1 MFTYAIIAL
10 ATTFLTF
17 VLNQGMVIWSLW
29 RIHCDRASAESVE
42 ALAIHNIAMA
52 LFALAC
58 TGVFLFRFSNG
69 ELMEGGNY
77 YLIPGVVILSNIFFT
92 VSSLRT
98 VCEWSDKDK
107 RAQAEGHGN
116 TDRIY

>member
-1 MFTYAIIAL
+1 VFTYAILAL
-10 ATTFLTF
+10 TTTFLAF

-29 RIHCDRASAESVE
+29 RIHCDSASTKSVE

-52 LFALAC
+52 LFGLAC
-58 TGVFLFRFSNG
+58 TGVFIFRLSKG
-69 ELMEGGNY
+69 ELMVGGNY

-98 VCEWSDKDK
+98 VCEWMDKDK
-107 RAQAEGHGN
+107 RAQAEGHGD

>member
-10 ATTFLTF
+10 ATTLLTF
-17 VLNQGMVIWSLW
+17 MLNQGMVIWSLW
-29 RIHCDRASAESVE
+29 RIHCDSASTKSVE

-52 LFALAC
+52 LFVLAC
-58 TGVFLFRFSNG
+58 TGVFLFRFSKG
-69 ELMEGGNY
+69 ELMAEGDH
-77 YLIPGVVILSNIFFT
+77 YLIPAAVILSNIAFT
-92 VSSLRT
+92 VASLRT

-107 RAQAEGHGN
+107 RAQAAGHGD